1 MSGRKARTV
10 TAVVLVALMG
20 AVSGGMLIT
29 RLRSPNRGMPP
40 SERQP
45 EQPMVSLHQSVVQR
59 GAPGTGGW
67 RLLVDRMDLAA
78 GGRTVSATGLRE
90 GLIYDA
96 QGRPV
101 LRISAGRAVYNTQR
115 RDFEVSGGVKVV
127 SHQGAIITTDRV
139 QWLPDQ
145 QILRCPS
152 PVTLRAEGLTATTDS
167 LDLHVPQELVKSSG
181 QVRMRTAHGR
191 LTGRNLTYN
200 LRTGDYT
207 LEAIQAVFT
216 VEEARRE
223 LERLR

>member
-1 MSGRKARTV
+1 MRGRKVRT
-10 TAVVLVALMG
+10 AIGGALLVALIALG
-20 AVSGGMLIT
+20 VWALI
-29 RLRSPNRGMPP
+29 RQSRQP
-40 SERQP
+40 SEVASTTTRPP
-45 EQPMVSLHQSVVQR
+45 EQPMVSLHESVIQR
-59 GAPGTGGW
+59 GSPGAAGW
-67 RLLVDRMDLAA
+67 RLLVDRMDLSA
-78 GGRTVSATGLRE
+78 GGRTIAAAGLRE

-127 SHQGAIITTDRV
+127 SHQGAIITTERV

-152 PVTLRAEGLTATTDS
+152 AVTLRAEGLTITTDN
-167 LDLHVPQELVKSSG
+167 LDLHVPEELVKSSA
-181 QVRMRTAHGR
+181 QVRLRTEHGR

-200 LRTGDYT
+200 LKTGDYT
-207 LEAIQAVFT
+207 MEAIQAVFT
-216 VEEARRE
+216 VEEARRD